1 MNAKKAKAIRRY
13 VRSLGATKAKLPR
26 PRSGVI
32 SHTDPITRQE
42 FRYDLPL
49 TACYPQDS
57 FQRVYSAAKR
67 MLRDIPAGQIN
78 FKAGLRAAGLTA
90 A

>member
-13 VRSLGATKAKLPR
+13 VRSTGATKAELTR

-49 TACYPQDS
+49 TASYPQDS
-57 FQRVYSAAKR
+57 FQRAYSLAKR
-67 MLRDIPAGQIN
+67 LLGNVRTDIIN
-78 FKAGLRAAGLTA
+78 ARAELNFA
-90 A
+90 AAA